1 VITARLVDPGAFVR
15 SAAEGATT
23 SLLTIARVDYVRL
36 VLNVPESDAPYVN
49 IGTELEAQC
58 KVLGEHPL
66 RVTVTRTAMS
76 LRESTRTMRAEA
88 DIQNPDGRLVPGLY
102 ARTSVLLK
110 TNAQALMIPS
120 KAVRVRGSDVTVL
133 VADGSVARARP
144 ITLGYDD
151 GLWAE
156 VKSGLTGDERI
167 IVNASG
173 VVAPGA
179 PVSAVP
185 IGS

>member
-1 VITARLVDPGAFVR
+1 
-15 SAAEGATT
+15 
-23 SLLTIARVDYVRL
+23 
-36 VLNVPESDAPYVN
+36 
-49 IGTELEAQC
+49 
-58 KVLGEHPL
+58 
-66 RVTVTRTAMS
+66 MS